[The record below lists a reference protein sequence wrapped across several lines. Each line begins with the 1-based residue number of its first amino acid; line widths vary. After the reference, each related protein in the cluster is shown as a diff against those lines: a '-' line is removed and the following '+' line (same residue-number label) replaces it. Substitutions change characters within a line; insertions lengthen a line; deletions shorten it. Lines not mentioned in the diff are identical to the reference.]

1 MQFGVRDQEVCLF
14 NIDPGTIVIWIGGAI
29 VAWLSLEILLSAMI
43 LATAPSKWNWR
54 WTIYGSAMIALG
66 FDRQPPTVKQASDE
80 TPVPSSERN
89 TD

>member
-1 MQFGVRDQEVCLF
+1 MF
-14 NIDPGTIVIWIGGAI
+14 NIDPGMIVIWIGGAI

-66 FDRQPPTVKQASDE
+66 FDRQPPTATQTRAEEPAVSSKQ
-80 TPVPSSERN
+80 N